1 MPSIFSRIIARELPA
16 HILYEDD
23 RVIAFLDINP
33 VTIGHTLVVPKSER
47 VNALESAI
55 ADVSACWAV
64 IQKITPAIVKTT
76 QSEGCNITTNI
87 GEASGQ
93 QVFHT
98 HFHIIPRTTGDG
110 LSLWP
115 HTDVSQ
121 EELVFTAEQIRSQ
134 L

>member
-1 MPSIFSRIIARELPA
+1 MPSLFSRIISRELPA

-33 VTIGHTLVVPKSER
+33 VTIGHTLVVPKSEQT
-47 VNALESAI
+47 NALESETT
-55 ADVSACWAV
+55 DVSACWAV
-64 IQKITPAIVKTT
+64 IQKIAPAIVKATHA
-76 QSEGCNITTNI
+76 EGCNVTTNI

-98 HFHIIPRTTGDG
+98 HFHIIPRVAGDG
-110 LSLWP
+110 LAMWP
-115 HTDVSQ
+115 HTSVTQ
-121 EELVFTAEQIRSQ
+121 EELSLTAEQIRSQ